1 MATGCVSVSRSEIL
15 AILLLFYYYK
25 TANKRL
31 PAKVSKAFPSRPT
44 FNVAELQNETNT
56 AKITPTLTSRHLGS
70 TRGPRVKH
78 FLSSRV
84 NYYTIAVASFQIARL
99 LISGDICPNP
109 GPTPTTNCS
118 ICTRTV
124 ARNHRAISCDSCTLW
139 CHINCGNV
147 NPRQYKRMQL
157 ADDIYWTCPRCLLSA
172 LPFADVSYI
181 ELVNNLSIA
190 NSTQTTETMGQLLHS
205 ANTCSP
211 KPAYG
216 SGKLW
221 CLLANARSLRNKLLD
236 FQAAVYGA
244 DFDIIAVTE
253 TWLNLCILDHEI
265 LPSGYQL
272 HRKDRQDRRGGGI
285 LFASRSDHVVIRRN
299 DLETDCELM

>member
-1 MATGCVSVSRSEIL
+1 V
-15 AILLLFYYYK
+15 
-25 TANKRL
+25 
-31 PAKVSKAFPSRPT
+31 
-44 FNVAELQNETNT
+44 
-56 AKITPTLTSRHLGS
+56 
-70 TRGPRVKH
+70 
-78 FLSSRV
+78 
-84 NYYTIAVASFQIARL
+84 
-99 LISGDICPNP
+99 
-109 GPTPTTNCS
+109 
-118 ICTRTV
+118 
-124 ARNHRAISCDSCTLW
+124 
-139 CHINCGNV
+139 
-147 NPRQYKRMQL
+147 
-157 ADDIYWTCPRCLLSA
+157 
-172 LPFADVSYI
+172 LPFAVSNI

-216 SGKLW
+216 SGKFR

-272 HRKDRQDRRGGGI
+272 HRKDHQDHQGRGI

-299 DLETDCELM
+299 DLETDCELMWNELQTASGLKILFGTFYRPPNTGKDYLLLLQESCSRINYFNFNKIFLVGDFNLPNFDWINQIPLSSDQLYLKTYEITNDLFLTQVNTFATCDKNILELVLTSMPDLVTDLSTSEGFLTF